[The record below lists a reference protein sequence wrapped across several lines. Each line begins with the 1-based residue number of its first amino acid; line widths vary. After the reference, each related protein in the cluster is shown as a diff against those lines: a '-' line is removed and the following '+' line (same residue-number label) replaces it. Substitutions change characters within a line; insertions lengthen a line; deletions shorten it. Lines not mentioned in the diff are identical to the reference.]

1 MLLPIPINHP
11 YKDATH
17 ISIVASPLELFCR
30 IVVLAMLFFEQ
41 PACRTF
47 GNIADYQQFTRI
59 YESQVTHF
67 FMQPVFDI
75 SRQHAM
81 YQCLRRYT

>member
-1 MLLPIPINHP
+1 MPRPSPSTIHIKMQLTLALLHP
-11 YKDATH
+11 LA
-17 ISIVASPLELFCR
+17 LFCR
-30 IVVLAMLFFEQ
+30 IVVLTMLFFEQ

-47 GNIADYQQFTRI
+47 GNTTDYQQFTRI

-81 YQCLRRYT
+81 YQRLRRYT